1 MIAADAANLGVKA
14 LYIFAGFLVPTII
27 ALYFFYPETSGRT
40 YQELDELFERKV
52 PARKFKT
59 AQVDAFDVAIHSQN
73 AGDKP
78 KAEHVEKA

>member
-1 MIAADAANLGVKA
+1 MIATDAANLGVKA

-52 PARKFKT
+52 PARKFKST
-59 AQVDAFDVAIHSQN
+59 QTS
-73 AGDKP
+73 
-78 KAEHVEKA
+78 VEAANLKNTGLITH